1 MHRQCSTPTA
11 DAKALTERD
20 SDSAGFYFIKDL
32 IIASMHIIDTG
43 GLYRNSKNGQ
53 IPAYFCSLSKSINL
67 LNIIEEAQDET
78 RLQSPF
84 HIIYCFR
91 IHYQR
96 FIAVWDN
103 RCYTDRRARLRTTI

>member
-43 GLYRNSKNGQ
+43 GLYRNSKKRTN
-53 IPAYFCSLSKSINL
+53 
-67 LNIIEEAQDET
+67 T
-78 RLQSPF
+78 RLF
-84 HIIYCFR
+84 
-91 IHYQR
+91 
-96 FIAVWDN
+96 
-103 RCYTDRRARLRTTI
+103 L